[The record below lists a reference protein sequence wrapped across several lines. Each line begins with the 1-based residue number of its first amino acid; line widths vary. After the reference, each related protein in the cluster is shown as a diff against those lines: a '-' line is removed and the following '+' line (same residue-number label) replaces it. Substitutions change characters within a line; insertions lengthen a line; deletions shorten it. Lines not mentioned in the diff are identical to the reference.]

1 MESNRVS
8 NDEKTVDCKDG
19 DNLSSSNRVHADKS
33 CGVISYR
40 KIILFLCVCLTVV
53 LFRCFVIDR
62 VIVDGNS
69 MNATLQSG
77 DVLWA
82 RKYGLD
88 NLERYSVVVARQ
100 NGRLVIKRVVGLP
113 NETIQIIDGRIYIN
127 GEILQDDIDC
137 EIIRLV
143 GVLDEPYTIPDGCY
157 FIMGDNRND
166 SLDSRNYGA
175 VLQKDIKGLIVFQ
188 VFPFNKIGEFERG

>member
-1 MESNRVS
+1 
-8 NDEKTVDCKDG
+8 
-19 DNLSSSNRVHADKS
+19 
-33 CGVISYR
+33 
-40 KIILFLCVCLTVV
+40 
-53 LFRCFVIDR
+53 
-62 VIVDGNS
+62 